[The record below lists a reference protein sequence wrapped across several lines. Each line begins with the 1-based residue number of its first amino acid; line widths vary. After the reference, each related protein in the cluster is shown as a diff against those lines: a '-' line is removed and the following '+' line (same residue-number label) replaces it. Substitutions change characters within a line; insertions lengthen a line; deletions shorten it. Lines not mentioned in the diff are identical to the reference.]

1 MPEKYK
7 KPFRF
12 WKDLKR
18 RKVIQVLAIYAGAAI
33 VLIGLSDDVAGPFN
47 LPQWV
52 QRLVIILVIIGFP
65 VTAILSWIFDLTP
78 EGFKKTQPYE
88 TNGSGEN
95 ENRKTVPK
103 IKYNNSIAVL
113 PFEDMSP
120 DKDQA
125 YFCEGIAEEIINSL
139 TQVKRL
145 KVIARTSAFAF
156 KGKQMD
162 IREIGNTLDV
172 ANVLEGSIR
181 KDGNKVR
188 ITAQLIRVEDGY
200 HLWSETYNKEL
211 KDIFIIQEE
220 ISLAIVEKLKM
231 NILGEAMGGILKH
244 YTESTVAYMYY
255 LKGLNYYQMMTPEAN
270 QKAQENYRKA
280 IEEDPGYSL
289 VYAILGSNYIH
300 ACISGFIS
308 PDEAVKNAREY
319 TINALEID
327 KTVPVAN
334 GTLAAI
340 KSFYDWELEASEEYF
355 IKSVMLNPNTA
366 WDRWFYSLYLRFIGR
381 IDEAIAES
389 LYALEKDPFNIYI
402 RSYIGLYYLM
412 LGNTDECI
420 QWQKSVI
427 DLYPNGFMAFQ
438 HLGEAFEVKGMLEEA
453 IESYEKAV
461 TLSGGSPLAETKLA
475 CTLHKAGRTDEA
487 HEKIKKVENMKKGVT
502 FYIPSAPLIL
512 YYLLTKDLDQAFY
525 WLKKACDEHDFN
537 LPFMMRTPLSEYR
550 MPDDPRFNDLLKET
564 GLDKYMM

>member
-95 ENRKTVPK
+95 ENPKTVPK

-113 PFEDMSP
+113 PFDDMSP

-244 YTESTVAYMYY
+244 YTESTVAFMHY

-280 IEEDPGYSL
+280 IEEDPEYSL

-402 RSYIGLYYLM
+402 RSYIGLYYL
-412 LGNTDECI
+412 LAGNTDECI

-461 TLSGGSPLAETKLA
+461 TLSGGSPVAETKLS

-487 HEKIKKVENMKKGVT
+487 RKKIEKVENMKKGVS
-502 FYIPSAPLIL
+502 FYVPSAPLIL
-512 YYLLTKDLDQAFY
+512 YYLLTKDLDNALY

-537 LPFMMRTPLSEYR
+537 LPLMMRTPLSEYR
-550 MPDDPRFNDLLKET
+550 MPADPRFNTLLKET

>member
-1 MPEKYK
+1 MSK
-7 KPFRF
+7 KSKNPFKF

-47 LPQWV
+47 LPEWV

-65 VTAILSWIFDLTP
+65 VTAILSWLFDLTP
-78 EGFKKTQPYE
+78 EGFKKTQPHE
-88 TNGSGEN
+88 TAGSGEN
-95 ENRKTVPK
+95 ENRKTVPR
-103 IKYNNSIAVL
+103 IKYNNSVAVL

-120 DKDQA
+120 EKDQEF
-125 YFCEGIAEEIINSL
+125 FCEGIAEEIINSL

-162 IREIGNTLDV
+162 IREIGNALDV

-181 KDGNKVR
+181 KDGYKIR

-200 HLWSETYNKEL
+200 HLWSETYNREL
-211 KDIFIIQEE
+211 KDIFNIQEE

-231 NILGEAMGGILKH
+231 NILGEAIGGILKR
-244 YTESTVAYMYY
+244 YTENTVAYMYY
-255 LKGLNYYQMMTPEAN
+255 LKGLNYYQMMTPEGN

-280 IEEDPGYSL
+280 IEEDPEYAL
-289 VYAILGSNYIH
+289 VYAILGNNYLH
-300 ACISGFIS
+300 ACLSGFVS
-308 PDEAVKNAREY
+308 PDEAVKYAREY
-319 TINALEID
+319 TIKALKID

-334 GTLAAI
+334 STLGMI
-340 KSFYDWELEASEEYF
+340 KSCYDRNLEASEEF
-355 IKSVMLNPNTA
+355 LKKSVRLNPNTA

-389 LYALEKDPFNIYI
+389 LYALENDPFNIYI
-402 RSYIGLYYLM
+402 RSYIGLYYL
-412 LGNTDECI
+412 LAGNTDECI
-420 QWQKSVI
+420 KWQKSVI

-461 TLSGGSPLAETKLA
+461 TLSSGSPVAETKLA

-487 HEKIKKVENMKKGVT
+487 RKKIEKVENMKKGVT

-512 YYLLTKDLDQAFY
+512 YYLLTKDLDHALY

-537 LPFMMRTPLSEYR
+537 LPFLMRTPLAEYR
-550 MPDDPRFNDLLKET
+550 MPDDPRFNTLLEET
-564 GLDKYMM
+564 GLDKYML

>member
-1 MPEKYK
+1 MPNKLS
-7 KPFRF
+7 RF
-12 WKDLKR
+12 WQELKR
-18 RKVIQVLAIYAGAAI
+18 RKVIHVIVVYASSSFVIIELVNNVYETLNLPEWTPAFTLI
-33 VLIGLSDDVAGPFN
+33 VLS
-47 LPQWV
+47 
-52 QRLVIILVIIGFP
+52 IGFP
-65 VTAILSWIFDLTP
+65 LAIIFSWIFDLTP
-78 EGFKKTQPYE
+78 QGFKKTKPYE
-88 TNGSGEN
+88 SAGADEN
-95 ENRKTVPK
+95 INRETVPR
-103 IKYNNSIAVL
+103 ITYNNSIAVL

-120 DKDQA
+120 NKDQE
-125 YFCEGIAEEIINSL
+125 YFCDGIAEEIINSL

-181 KDGNKVR
+181 KDGDKIR

-200 HLWSETYNKEL
+200 HLLSETYNREL
-211 KDIFIIQEE
+211 KDIFSIQEE

-231 NILGEAMGGILKH
+231 NILGEAMGGILKR
-244 YTESTVAYMYY
+244 YTESTVAFMYY

-270 QKAQENYRKA
+270 QKAQEYYRKA
-280 IEEDPGYSL
+280 IKEDPGYVL

-300 ACISGFIS
+300 ACMSGFIS
-308 PDEAVKNAREY
+308 PDEAIKYASEY
-319 TINALEID
+319 TKKALEID

-340 KSFYDWELEASEEYF
+340 KSLYDWELEASEEFY
-355 IKSVMLNPNTA
+355 IKSVKLNPNTA

-381 IDEAIAES
+381 YDEAIAES

-402 RSYIGLYYLM
+402 RSYIGIYYLM
-412 LGNTDECI
+412 AGNTDECI
-420 QWQKSVI
+420 TWQKSVI
-427 DLYPNGFMAFQ
+427 DLYPGGFMAFQ

-453 IESYEKAV
+453 IESYQKAV

-475 CTLHKAGRTDEA
+475 CILHKTGKTDEA
-487 HEKIKKVENMKKGVT
+487 RKKFEKVENMKEAVT

-512 YYLLTKDLDQAFY
+512 YYLLTKDLDRAFY

-537 LPFMMRTPLSEYR
+537 LPFMMRTPLAEYR
-550 MPDDPRFNDLLKET
+550 MPDDPRFNTLLKET
-564 GLDKYMM
+564 GLDKFMP